1 MKNTVVLFLL
11 GLIFFSCSSDDS
23 RNSFSEAKILG
34 KWNLVGF
41 SDEGGAYHIYNHEC
55 ETKKNFQEFLS
66 NHELTFNKYNEECV
80 LVENEVSAWQLKGNK
95 LIVSNTHFDP
105 MIYTYYYTVVKLT
118 SSELVIESDGEDG
131 TARLY
136 LAK

>member
-1 MKNTVVLFLL
+1 ML

-23 RNSFSEAKILG
+23 GNSFSEAKILG

-41 SDEGGAYHIYNHEC
+41 SDEGGVYYNYDHEC

-80 LVENEVSAWQLKGNK
+80 LVENEVSAWELKGNK

-118 SSELVIESDGEDG
+118 SSELVIESEGEDG
-131 TARLY
+131 TARLF
-136 LAK
+136 LAR

>member
-1 MKNTVVLFLL
+1 MKNKIVLFLL
-11 GLIFFSCSSDDS
+11 GLVLFSCSSDDS
-23 RNSFSEAKILG
+23 SNNFSDEKIIG
-34 KWNLVGF
+34 KWNLVGT
-41 SDEGGAYHIYNHEC
+41 SVNGGSLQDYQHEC
-55 ETKKNFQEFLS
+55 LTKNDFQEFFP
-66 NHELTFNKYNEECV
+66 NHELTFNGYNSACE
-80 LVENEVSAWQLKGNK
+80 LVENEVSAWELKGNK

>member
-11 GLIFFSCSSDDS
+11 GLVFFSCSSDDS
-23 RNSFSEAKILG
+23 GNNFSEAKILG
-34 KWNLVGF
+34 KWNLVGI
-41 SDEGGAYHIYNHEC
+41 SVEGGEYTNYAHEC
-55 ETKKNFQEFLS
+55 ETKKDFQEFLA
-66 NHELTFNKYNEECV
+66 NQELTFNKYNEDCV
-80 LVENEVSAWQLKGNK
+80 LVENEVSAWELKGNK

-118 SSELVIESDGEDG
+118 SNELVIESKDEDG
-131 TARLY
+131 TARLF